1 MQTEE
6 MIVLQEFCSSHGLEI
21 PFIQSLEEHGLINI
35 IIVNQTL
42 CVRAGDLPRLEQVVR
57 LYRELDI
64 NPEGID
70 AIGHLLQ
77 RIEDLQ
83 HEIISLR
90 NRLSF
95 YEEENADA

>member
-6 MIVLQEFCSSHGLEI
+6 MIELPKFCSSHGLEI
-21 PFIQSLEEHGLINI
+21 SFIQSLENQGLINI
-35 IIVNQTL
+35 VIVNQTL
-42 CVRAGDLPRLEQVVR
+42 CVRTSDLPRLEQVVR
-57 LYRELDI
+57 LYGELDI

-70 AIGHLLQ
+70 AIGHLLD

-90 NRLSF
+90 NRLSL
-95 YEEENADA
+95 YEEENTE